1 MCVHVPA
8 DKYQNFKTDVQEGI
22 GEVAGVLFRVAK
34 YAYEKFH
41 IHDLVVSLV
50 TAASAAAVETCAGC
64 KVPHPRLDGEPS
76 DSSIS
81 SSS

>member
-1 MCVHVPA
+1 VHASA

-50 TAASAAAVETCAGC
+50 TAAAAAAAAAVDDCAGC
-64 KVPHPRLDGEPS
+64 KVPHLRPGGEPN
-76 DSSIS
+76 DS
-81 SSS
+81 SSSS